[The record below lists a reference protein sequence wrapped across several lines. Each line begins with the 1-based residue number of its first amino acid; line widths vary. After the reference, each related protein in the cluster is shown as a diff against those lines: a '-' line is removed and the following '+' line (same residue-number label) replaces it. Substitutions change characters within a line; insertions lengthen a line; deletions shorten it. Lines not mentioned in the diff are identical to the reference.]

1 MGFKVS
7 SSPKHSGILSEDSV
21 SLLLLGAG
29 FFGIIPGKAIHASLG
44 LLPVPQ
50 AASRARE
57 QLLLFV
63 VLGIP
68 CPKFGQNLTARM
80 GGRGQGSAGSGVL
93 TAGSCQEEEFA
104 QTNLQDWLG
113 VADRSWM
120 ILFFKKSP

>member
-1 MGFKVS
+1 MGFRVS

-44 LLPVPQ
+44 LLPAPQ

-68 CPKFGQNLTARM
+68 CPEFITSDKTSLQGRV
-80 GGRGQGSAGSGVL
+80 GGDRDL
-93 TAGSCQEEEFA
+93 QEAE
-104 QTNLQDWLG
+104 
-113 VADRSWM
+113 S
-120 ILFFKKSP
+120 